1 MLSITRYAFVLCL
14 LPLASQYAWAQD
26 DFDAMEQDAMH
37 EGIPYG
43 RPEDFGHPGMKL
55 PDRAHLVARKRV
67 KETTVVAG
75 ENVTV
80 TIDVFNTGATAA
92 YSVRVED
99 TTFPASLYERVE
111 GESKAQWAKLG
122 AGANESM
129 TFVVKPKAAGVL
141 TAGPALVT
149 YRMGSEA
156 TEALVQLWSV
166 PLLPAQILSP
176 VEKYVS
182 MALEFGKYTSLGF
195 LKSKSD
201 WQVFGVIFF
210 VIAGLLFINSS
221 IKRYRVWRRTS
232 LSEKYYEELSKS
244 Q

>member
-1 MLSITRYAFVLCL
+1 MLRTRHAFVLCL
-14 LPLASQYAWAQD
+14 LPLAAQLAWGQD
-26 DFDAMEQDAMH
+26 DMEVMDQDAMH

-43 RPEDFGHPGMKL
+43 RPEDYGPPGMKL
-55 PDRAHLVARKRV
+55 PDKAHLVARKRV

-99 TTFPASLYERVE
+99 TTFPASQYERVE

-149 YRMGSEA
+149 YRLGAEASEP
-156 TEALVQLWSV
+156 LVQMWSL
-166 PLLPAQILSP
+166 PLMPAQILSP

-201 WQVFGVIFF
+201 WQYFAVFFSV
-210 VIAGLLFINSS
+210 VAGLLSINSG
-221 IKRYRVWRRTS
+221 IKQYRVWRRTS